1 VSSCGSDRVAVSIAW
16 ENSLRLLEFLD
27 EIAPTGNLP
36 RDIASS
42 IQRSMRVHLQD
53 TVFSLDEIQSQS
65 FLSEFIK
72 EDMARVEKSS
82 VKTIMDNLLGC
93 GMMRSTAMQWK
104 GVSALG
110 RFAAQILQMGFEIEE
125 TDTASTHPSTAILHI
140 KLRLKLPA
148 FLSGA
153 ATPWITGVRMKL
165 NGEMSSSTVS
175 EDTIYCCTVLVDT
188 STVDPLGSS
197 SLGPQD
203 PPLSLFLLK
212 FKRVGDAAQGRR
224 LELVGRLTCTFTSP
238 GFAMSILFLQGA
250 ARTGADQASIEGAP
264 SSSME
269 SLIMPMQPWRGHL
282 VHVRRD

>member
-1 VSSCGSDRVAVSIAW
+1 
-16 ENSLRLLEFLD
+16 
-27 EIAPTGNLP
+27 
-36 RDIASS
+36 
-42 IQRSMRVHLQD
+42 
-53 TVFSLDEIQSQS
+53 
-65 FLSEFIK
+65 
-72 EDMARVEKSS
+72 
-82 VKTIMDNLLGC
+82 
-93 GMMRSTAMQWK
+93 MQWK
-104 GVSALG
+104 GVRALCK
-110 RFAAQILQMGFEIEE
+110 FATQMFQVAFEVEE
-125 TDTASTHPSTAILHI
+125 TDSASTQPSTAILHM

-203 PPLSLFLLK
+203 LPLSLFLLK

-224 LELVGRLTCTFTSP
+224 LELVERLTSTFTSP
-238 GFAMSILFLQGA
+238 GIALSILFLQGA

-264 SSSME
+264 GSSME
-269 SLIMPMQPWRGHL
+269 SLIMPVQPWRGHF
-282 VHVRRD
+282 VFVRRD